1 MAYGPAIILLGG
13 SALYERLAGGG
24 GVHALVAG
32 AVAVLAVIVGG
43 SQRLAAPL
51 LLGTAL
57 LVGLTAHESLS
68 VTRQVPTWGWLALG
82 GSMLVAA
89 GIAMERRDTNPMET
103 GRRLVDVVGTR
114 FH

>member
-1 MAYGPAIILLGG
+1 MA
-13 SALYERLAGGG
+13 
-24 GVHALVAG
+24 
-32 AVAVLAVIVGG
+32 AVVVGG
-43 SQRLAAPL
+43 SKRLAAPL

-82 GSMLVAA
+82 GAALVGA
-89 GIAMERRDTNPMET
+89 GIVMERRDSSPMET